1 MATRKT
7 VTKLGADSSEFK
19 GAVDNMTK
27 ALNNLNRKILDNKA
41 AQKEANKT
49 ISDAQKEL
57 AKVEKEVKENG
68 KATDEQKQKIKD
80 LNALIDSEKN
90 KLAGLITEQGKLKA
104 ALKETNKEIEKSKES
119 TVDFK
124 TAADNLGTSLGSV
137 KAASAQVAADI
148 TAVGA
153 AATRAAA
160 GMLAFV
166 GDAAKWADD
175 LNTLSS
181 ITGITTNE
189 LQKMQYASN
198 LIDVDV
204 TTVTGSLTKL
214 TKAMSSA
221 KDGSGTAAE
230 AFKTL
235 RVNIIDAVDGSLR
248 DRQEV
253 FSEIIEALGQIESET
268 ERDALAMTVLGK
280 SAEQLNPLIKG
291 GAEQLKTLGDEA
303 ERAGLILDQKTI
315 DSLHSF
321 NDQVDTLKAQ
331 GGQLT
336 KILASQAKPAVE
348 DIVKLG
354 DDLITEVNGLAKS
367 GAIEGMARDAAKL
380 IRRGVDNLKKLL
392 EFINQNKEAIVG
404 FTAAVVAF
412 KIAFDVGNLIST
424 LITAFG
430 ALKTVID
437 AAKVSQL
444 ELNAAMSANS
454 IGVVLGLLSALTV
467 GTIAYNAATKEAAKE
482 TGNLNIETENYLSTL
497 NQMKAKSEES
507 LNVINNLKTTY
518 DELRTSTNLTAE
530 EETKLNSVAESLAET
545 LGVSIETLKGK
556 DGAYKDLT
564 KDIDGY
570 IKKLQ
575 EQIRFESAKEGL
587 TEAYKA
593 YDAAKNKA
601 AEYYSEVEKQQEKVN
616 KLTEDYNNAFNAD
629 YASNSDR
636 EASLREVS
644 VALEKEQK
652 NLDKIKGAW
661 GDYYI
666 QASKA
671 AEYIKQYTI
680 DLGGSAEKAA
690 EEYEKNTEAINKTTA
705 AMSTASS
712 AAGIYADGLS
722 DAADSAEDMGDA
734 LSVAQDN
741 LTEANKRL
749 LNNQEMIRTL
759 KAQLKE
765 AEKEFR
771 DAEPA
776 SEEFYAAR
784 DRMNNLK
791 DMIAMMQTK
800 QTSIR
805 SDIAKLKEEL
815 KELGNVSEKTA
826 ADFLSELKSISDLM
840 EKVKS
845 ETAEGGSLT
854 LSTLQSIMSKYP
866 ELTDTVNEYIQGLK
880 TEGDILTGLKD
891 IYNRDVDNYNSAVA
905 LKKLSTEGFS
915 ADCSDEVKKLIN
927 KYNEQYGID
936 IRNYANATAAKAAA
950 HQSLINKMTAA
961 EAEYRKIADEN
972 NYIVFQNAY
981 GRTVHAKNSDGSL
994 REISGAELAAY
1005 DKTRQAYFDAQAA
1018 VRNFDADSFTK
1029 KFTDDITS
1037 LYGGTNADALGRLTG
1052 SGSSSGSGSGSKTAD
1067 SKWTMNSLGVYASGN
1082 SAVSAELQ
1090 WLDRVTALGKVNE
1103 QQQKTYLNN
1112 WLKSTQM
1119 NADERYEIEKRLY
1132 DLNKKLSEK
1141 AAQEREKAAED
1152 EQKNRLKRLEYAS
1165 EAYQKLVKGQ
1175 IEVYNQNTDKIKA
1188 DLEAKTAALDE
1199 ELARYKQQ
1207 KEDDKRQ
1214 DEINQLNLR
1223 LRYAQLSETERRTA
1237 EKQREKLLQEQADA
1251 EYEKNIEARKS
1262 ELQEA
1267 ANYQIEKNTSAIERL
1282 NNAIEDAVYYFAK
1295 LSGSQTV
1302 SQVVNNSTKNQTTN
1316 YIRAGLTES
1325 EANRLLKTIY

>member
-104 ALKETNKEIEKSKES
+104 ALKETNREIEKSKES

-153 AATRAAA
+153 AATGAAA

-253 FSEIIEALGQIESET
+253 FSEVIDALGKIESET

-291 GAEQLKTLGDEA
+291 GADQLKALGDEA

-354 DDLITEVNGLAKS
+354 ENLLTEVNGLAKS

-380 IRRGVDNLKKLL
+380 IRQGVDNLKKLL
-392 EFINQNKEAIVG
+392 DFINQNKEAIVG

-444 ELNAAMSANS
+444 ELNAAMSANP
-454 IGVVLGLLSALTV
+454 IGIVLGLLSALTV
-467 GTIAYNAATKEAAKE
+467 GIIAYNAATKEAQKSTDEYAVATERAVKAIEDYDRALQTSQDKYAE
-482 TGNLNIETENYLSTL
+482 TIANGEAEAALLDKLGDRYEELRETKNRSTA
-497 NQMKAKSEES
+497 QDME
-507 LNVINNLKTTY
+507 LKTIAVEIAGALGITTE
-518 DELRTSTNLTAE
+518 ELIDQSGNWKEINSQIEEHISKLKEEAQLQATAE
-530 EETKLNSVAESLAET
+530 L
-545 LGVSIETLKGK
+545 
-556 DGAYKDLT
+556 YKDT
-564 KDIDGY
+564 
-570 IKKLQ
+570 IKERARAEIEL
-575 EQIRFESAKEGL
+575 G
-587 TEAYKA
+587 KA
-593 YDAAKNKA
+593 EKA
-601 AEYYSEVEKQQEKVN
+601 RAEYYEAHKDKIDNAFKDGYRIDMNEEYQEYSRLSNAVEELTSRVEDSAESEKAAADEVERVN
-616 KLTEDYNNAFNAD
+616 KLM
-629 YASNSDR
+629 
-636 EASLREVS
+636 
-644 VALEKEQK
+644 
-652 NLDKIKGAW
+652 
-661 GDYYI
+661 
-666 QASKA
+666 
-671 AEYIKQYTI
+671 
-680 DLGGSAEKAA
+680 
-690 EEYEKNTEAINKTTA
+690 TTG
-705 AMSTASS
+705 SS
-712 AAGIYADGLS
+712 AAGTYANGLS

-749 LNNQEMIRTL
+749 LNNQEFIRTL
-759 KAQLKE
+759 KTQLKE
-765 AEKEFR
+765 AEKAFR

-805 SDIAKLKEEL
+805 SDIAKLKEEI

-826 ADFLSELKSISDLM
+826 ADFLSELKSVSELM

-854 LSTLQSIMSKYP
+854 LNTLQSIMSKYP
-866 ELTDTVNEYIQGLK
+866 ELTDTVNDYISGLK
-880 TEGDILTGLKD
+880 TEGDILSGLKD

-961 EAEYRKIADEN
+961 EAEFRKIADEN

-981 GRTVHAKNSDGSL
+981 GRTVHAKNADGSL

-1052 SGSSSGSGSGSKTAD
+1052 SGSSSGSGSGSKTTD

-1165 EAYQKLVKGQ
+1165 EAYKKLVKGQ
-1175 IEVYNQNTDKIKA
+1175 IEVYNQNTDKIKS

-1316 YIRAGLTES
+1316 YIRAGLTEA

>member
-27 ALNNLNRKILDNKA
+27 ALNNLNRKIVDNKA

-104 ALKETNKEIEKSKES
+104 ALKETNREIEKSKES

-153 AATRAAA
+153 AATGAAA

-253 FSEIIEALGQIESET
+253 FSEVIDALGKIESET

-291 GAEQLKTLGDEA
+291 GADQLKALGDEA

-354 DDLITEVNGLAKS
+354 ENLLTEVNGLAKS

-380 IRRGVDNLKKLL
+380 IRQGVDNLKKLL

-444 ELNAAMSANS
+444 ELNAAMSANP
-454 IGVVLGLLSALTV
+454 IGIVLGLLSALTV
-467 GTIAYNAATKEAAKE
+467 GIIAYNAATKEAQKSTDEYAVATERAVKAIEDYDRALQTSQDKYAE
-482 TGNLNIETENYLSTL
+482 TIANGEAEAALLDKLGDRYEELRETKNRSTA
-497 NQMKAKSEES
+497 QDME
-507 LNVINNLKTTY
+507 LKTIAVEIAGALGITTE
-518 DELRTSTNLTAE
+518 ELIDQSGNWKEINSQIEEHISKLKEEAQLQATAE
-530 EETKLNSVAESLAET
+530 L
-545 LGVSIETLKGK
+545 
-556 DGAYKDLT
+556 YKDT
-564 KDIDGY
+564 
-570 IKKLQ
+570 IKERARAEIEL
-575 EQIRFESAKEGL
+575 G
-587 TEAYKA
+587 KA
-593 YDAAKNKA
+593 EKA
-601 AEYYSEVEKQQEKVN
+601 RAEYYEAHKDKIDNAFKDGYRIDMNEEYQEYSRLSNAVEELTSRVEDSAESEKAAADEVERVN
-616 KLTEDYNNAFNAD
+616 KLM
-629 YASNSDR
+629 
-636 EASLREVS
+636 
-644 VALEKEQK
+644 
-652 NLDKIKGAW
+652 
-661 GDYYI
+661 
-666 QASKA
+666 
-671 AEYIKQYTI
+671 
-680 DLGGSAEKAA
+680 
-690 EEYEKNTEAINKTTA
+690 TTG
-705 AMSTASS
+705 SS
-712 AAGIYADGLS
+712 AAGTYANGLS

-749 LNNQEMIRTL
+749 LNNQEFIRTL
-759 KAQLKE
+759 KTQLKE
-765 AEKEFR
+765 AEKAFR

-805 SDIAKLKEEL
+805 SDIAKLKAEI

-866 ELTDTVNEYIQGLK
+866 ELTDTVNDYINGLK
-880 TEGDILTGLKD
+880 SEGDILSGLKD

-905 LKKLSTEGFS
+905 IKKLTTESFS

-981 GRTVHAKNSDGSL
+981 GRTVHAKNADGSL

-1316 YIRAGLTES
+1316 YIRAGLTEA